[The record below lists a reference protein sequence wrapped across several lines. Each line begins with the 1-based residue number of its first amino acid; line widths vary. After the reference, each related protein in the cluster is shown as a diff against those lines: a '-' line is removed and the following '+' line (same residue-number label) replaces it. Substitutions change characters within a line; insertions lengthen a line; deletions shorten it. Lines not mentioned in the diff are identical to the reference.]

1 LRSFTAFQPH
11 GIYSIY
17 RGSKWSSL
25 LKPFSIALLVGRKM
39 AQKTVFIRGASGLV
53 RSMSLRD
60 IVLYNSIAQGF
71 GIGSIAFTVP
81 IMLGLLPGTD
91 YNLASLLTIV
101 AGIAI
106 TVVYAHFMAAMP
118 RSGGEY
124 VFLSRIV
131 HPFVGFFMNWS
142 MAWLFILAFA
152 INAIFGASLLVSL
165 FGIFGE
171 VPGFLWTK
179 EGQLMVA
186 LILLIIALAI
196 TLAGMGI
203 YIKFQLFVTALS
215 AVSMALLVGLLVWI
229 GNPQNFANIFNN
241 AAAPLYTNIDT
252 SPYNYIIEQAKAA
265 GWQPFSSAPFN
276 FSNTMGMLVVFGFS
290 GVFASAAFSSYVAGE
305 MKNAESGKVQTYG
318 LTGGLLLNAAL
329 VIGLGY
335 LLMAVISP
343 DWLGAGF
350 YTQYDPN
357 VFRMSVGSVGFPF
370 PLLPYI
376 TNKAV
381 AGIIILAPVLI
392 MITQCIMDLIM
403 VSRCMFAWS
412 FDRLLPTRLA
422 NIHSRLGTPVNA
434 SLVTFGIGVAFLVGA
449 TYASAF
455 YSLLSAAGW
464 LVYTTFIVVGL
475 TAIAFP
481 FAKKRLYEVM
491 PLKSRVGPIPALTL
505 FGIVSTIFFVLMASC
520 YVWWSDYASVL
531 GVWSTETT
539 AIILVIYFAALLV
552 YFASRT
558 YWKTK
563 GVDLGAAFKEIPPA

>member
-1 LRSFTAFQPH
+1 
-11 GIYSIY
+11 
-17 RGSKWSSL
+17 
-25 LKPFSIALLVGRKM
+25 M

-481 FAKKRLYEVM
+481 FTKKRLYEVM
-491 PLKSRVGPIPALTL
+491 PLKSQVGPIPALTL
-505 FGIVSTIFFVLMASC
+505 FGILSTIFFVLMASC

-552 YFASRT
+552 YLASRT

-563 GVDLGAAFKEIPPA
+563 GVDLAAAFKEIPPA

>member
-1 LRSFTAFQPH
+1 M
-11 GIYSIY
+11 
-17 RGSKWSSL
+17 K
-25 LKPFSIALLVGRKM
+25 KP
-39 AQKTVFIRGASGLV
+39 VFVRGASGLV
-53 RSMSLRD
+53 RSMNLRD

-81 IMLGLLPGTD
+81 IMLGLLPGTNYD
-91 YNLASLLTIV
+91 LASLLAII
-101 AGIAI
+101 AGISI
-106 TVVYAHFMAAMP
+106 TLVYAHFMAAMP

-165 FGIFGE
+165 LGIFGE
-171 VPGFLWTK
+171 VPGFLWST
-179 EGQLMVA
+179 EGQLLVA
-186 LILLIIALAI
+186 LVLLIIALAI
-196 TLAGMGI
+196 TLAGMNV
-203 YIKFQLFVTALS
+203 YVKFQLFVAVLS
-215 AVSMALLVGLLVWI
+215 FISMALFVGLLVWI

-252 SPYNYIIEQAKAA
+252 TPYNYIIEQAKAA
-265 GWQPFSSAPFN
+265 GWQPFLGAPFS
-276 FSNTMGMLVVFGFS
+276 FSNTIGMLVVFGFS
-290 GVFASAAFSSYVAGE
+290 GIFASAAFSSYVAGE
-305 MKNAESGKVQTYG
+305 MKNAESGKMQIYG
-318 LTGGLLLNAAL
+318 LSGGLLLNAIL

-381 AGIIILAPVLI
+381 AAIIILAPVLI

-412 FDRLLPTRLA
+412 FDRLLPTRLSE
-422 NIHSRLGTPVNA
+422 IHSRLGTPVNA
-434 SLVTFGIGVAFLVGA
+434 SVVTFVIGVAFLVGA

-491 PLKSRVGPIPALTL
+491 PLKSRVGSVPILSIL
-505 FGIVSTIFFVLMASC
+505 GILVVVFFVPMASV
-520 YVWWSDYASVL
+520 YVWWSDYANVL

-552 YFASRT
+552 YVGSRT
-558 YWKTK
+558 YWKSK
-563 GVDLGAAFKEIPPA
+563 GLDLEAAFKEIPPA